1 MRRWKKSLAWSNAPS
16 SGKIMPSRIL
26 ALDYG
31 TKRIG
36 VALSDELKWTAQ
48 PLETFE
54 RRTLDWDVAHIVAL
68 VKAHDVEHVVLGFP
82 LQLDGREGPAVLAM
96 RVFAEK
102 LEAGISVPIVLWD
115 ERMTTKA
122 AEALLIA
129 ADVSR
134 KKRKG
139 AVDRVAAAILLQS
152 YLEAQTSSSTAN
164 GATSAT
170 DEREQAWAIEVPSD
184 QSYDATHNPHR
195 NHRRRRARRN
205 GRLPDDPMG

>member
-1 MRRWKKSLAWSNAPS
+1 MAST
-16 SGKIMPSRIL
+16 RIL

-36 VALSDELKWTAQ
+36 VALSDELGWTAQ

-54 RRTLDWDVAHIVAL
+54 RRTLDRDIAHIASL
-68 VKAHDVEHVVLGFP
+68 VTSHEVGRVVLGFP
-82 LQLDGREGPAVLAM
+82 LQLDGREGPAIQAM
-96 RVFAEK
+96 REFAVR
-102 LEAGISVPIVLWD
+102 LEAELSVPLVLWD

-122 AEALLIA
+122 AEDLLIA

-152 YLEAQTSSSTAN
+152 YLASLDPAPVQNEWPASDEGTVETSHEAPRHPRSSAGGGRRTRHGRVS
-164 GATSAT
+164 GH
-170 DEREQAWAIEVPSD
+170 EV
-184 QSYDATHNPHR
+184 
-195 NHRRRRARRN
+195 
-205 GRLPDDPMG
+205 G

>member
-1 MRRWKKSLAWSNAPS
+1 
-16 SGKIMPSRIL
+16 MPSRIL

-54 RRTLDWDVAHIVAL
+54 RRSLDWDVAHIAAL
-68 VKAHDVEHVVLGFP
+68 ISFHDVERVVLGFP
-82 LQLDGREGPAVLAM
+82 LQLDGRQGPAVLAM

-122 AEALLIA
+122 AEDLLIA

-152 YLEAQTSSSTAN
+152 YLEAQASSSTLN
-164 GATSAT
+164 GATSAV
-170 DEREQAWAIEVPSD
+170 DEIEQAWAIDVPSD
-184 QSYDATHNPHR
+184 QPYDATRNSHR
-195 NHRRRRARRN
+195 NHRRRRDRRN